1 MAITNLSCIYYKL
14 KNKFAY
20 LCKKLLTLKQKSDI
34 IKEQRYA
41 NGKVK
46 EICLM
51 ASIEKRGNSY
61 RIKVSCGYKADGTQ
75 VTQRMTWTPD
85 EGMTEKQ
92 IEKEL
97 QRVAVLFEEDCKRG
111 QIASAVKFEAFS
123 EEWFED
129 YAKLNLKST
138 TYARQRQLTKRV
150 YAAIGHIR
158 LDKLTTREIQ
168 KFINSL
174 AKDGVNENTGKALS
188 RKTMVHY
195 LSFISTVIDYAI
207 KMDMLIDNPCR
218 RVTIPKGSK
227 KERKILT
234 IVQTEEFFKLL
245 QTAPL
250 KYRAF
255 FTLDI
260 YTGMR
265 RGEMLGLEWKD
276 IDFETGVIHIQ
287 RTSNYTKARGIYTD
301 TTKTESSV
309 RYVKVPAEIIEILK
323 QYKDVQDE
331 ERDKLGSKWHDT
343 DRLFVK
349 FDGQPMNP
357 QTPYGWLKDFC
368 EKNGLPFYGIHQ
380 FRHPYVKYTTK
391 NICDNL
397 MKIFACTEPIKRTS
411 VTGIQSQ
418 FCYRGKRKPV

>member
-1 MAITNLSCIYYKL
+1 
-14 KNKFAY
+14 
-20 LCKKLLTLKQKSDI
+20 
-34 IKEQRYA
+34 
-41 NGKVK
+41 
-46 EICLM
+46 M

-61 RIKVSCGYKADGTQ
+61 RIKVSCGYRTNGKQ
-75 VTQRMTWTPD
+75 VTQKMTWTP
-85 EGMTEKQ
+85 EPNMTEKQ

-97 QRVAVLFEEDCKRG
+97 MRQAVLFEEECKRG
-111 QIASAVKFEAFS
+111 QIVSAVKFEAFA

-138 TYARQRQLTKRV
+138 TYTRQRQLTKRV
-150 YAAIGHIR
+150 YASLGHIR

-168 KFINSL
+168 RFINSL

-195 LSFISTVIDYAI
+195 LSFISTIIDYAI
-207 KMDMLIDNPCR
+207 KMDMLSDNPCR

-234 IVQTEEFFKLL
+234 MEETEKFFKLL
-245 QTAPL
+245 ETAPL

-260 YTGMR
+260 YSGLR

-287 RTSNYTKARGIYTD
+287 RTSNYTKAKGIYTD

-309 RYVKVPAEIIEILK
+309 RFVKVPMDIIEILK
-323 QYKDVQDE
+323 EYKAEQDA
-331 ERDKLGSKWHDT
+331 ERLKLGERWNNT

-349 FDGQPMNP
+349 WEGSPMNP
-357 QTPYGWLKDFC
+357 QTPYGWLKEFC
-368 EKNGLPFYGIHQ
+368 EKNSFPFYGIHQ
-380 FRHPYVKYTTK
+380 FRHLHTSLLIGAGIDPTTVSGILGHAQISTTLNLYSHMFRENQVKA
-391 NICDNL
+391 CDAVASAL
-397 MKIFACTEPIKRTS
+397 DFSSKTEQQETAEKTS
-411 VTGIQSQ
+411 A
-418 FCYRGKRKPV
+418 

>member
-1 MAITNLSCIYYKL
+1 
-14 KNKFAY
+14 
-20 LCKKLLTLKQKSDI
+20 
-34 IKEQRYA
+34 
-41 NGKVK
+41 
-46 EICLM
+46 M

-97 QRVAVLFEEDCKRG
+97 QRQAVLFEEDCKRG
-111 QIASAVKFEAFS
+111 QITSAVKFEAFC

-138 TYARQRQLTKRV
+138 TYTRQRQLTKRV

-188 RKTMVHY
+188 KKTMVHY

-207 KMDMLIDNPCR
+207 KMDMLTDNPCR
-218 RVTIPKGSK
+218 RVTIPKGDK

-234 IVQTEEFFKLL
+234 IEQTEEFIKLL
-245 QTAPL
+245 QTTPL
-250 KYRAF
+250 KYQAF
-255 FTLDI
+255 FMLDI
-260 YTGMR
+260 YSGMR

-276 IDFETGVIHIQ
+276 IDFQSGVIHIQ

-309 RYVKVPAEIIEILK
+309 RFVKVPVEVVDILR
-323 QYKDVQDE
+323 QYKAEQNT
-331 ERDKLGSKWHDT
+331 EREKMGSKWHDT

-349 FDGQPMNP
+349 YDGQPMNP
-357 QTPYGWLKDFC
+357 QTPYGWLKEFC

-380 FRHPYVKYTTK
+380 FRHLHTSLLIGAGIDPTTVSGLLGHSQVTTTLNLYSHMFRENQIK
-391 NICDNL
+391 ACDAVANAL
-397 MKIFACTEPIKRTS
+397 SFT
-411 VTGIQSQ
+411 
-418 FCYRGKRKPV
+418 KPTTA